1 MHTCMYQDHENVHHA
16 CLHHA
21 CIQVVGRYMHHTCIS
36 ASGSGARIKIHEPV
50 PGPKTPFLFIIC
62 NVGDVYTG
70 YHVNLE
76 GNGNY
81 LRIFGLLVKN
91 KPFPLVHCF
100 LNLLDSSVCN
110 TKYIYKYVIDSIVV
124 VRQ

>member
-1 MHTCMYQDHENVHHA
+1 MHTCKYQGHENVH
-16 CLHHA
+16 
-21 CIQVVGRYMHHTCIS
+21 QS
-36 ASGSGARIKIHEPV
+36 ESGARIIIHEPV

-91 KPFPLVHCF
+91 KPFPFVHCF
-100 LNLLDSSVCN
+100 LNLLDSFVFN
-110 TKYIYKYVIDSIVV
+110 TKYI
-124 VRQ
+124 